1 MFWQAAS
8 WIPSELSA
16 EVPHHGS
23 WETRGCAKLWEGV
36 EVKRQ
41 RAKYAWDE
49 SSSNSVRLAV
59 SNQLQTDEASWQ
71 MKIQKLQT
79 DEASWQMKIQKPTT
93 N

>member
-1 MFWQAAS
+1 MEAGKL
-8 WIPSELSA
+8 E
-16 EVPHHGS
+16 GS
-23 WETRGCAKLWEGV
+23 AKLWEGV